1 MEVLWYD
8 FEYSNKGRRE
18 AREKKVLDIFIANIS
33 AIESI

>member
-1 MEVLWYD
+1 VLWYD

-18 AREKKVLDIFIANIS
+18 AREIFFLDMFIANIS